1 MKGQQSILSVWL
13 TIWLVALAGF
23 SFASIAFAAESK
35 VLEIWDVYYSPNRN
49 PVVEAA
55 IEQFKAR
62 HPDWEIRR
70 TSRPLEDM
78 RTTVLAAL
86 AAGAG
91 PDILLVNNGENMMGP
106 MVRANH
112 LVGLDAYAEKYGW
125 TERLFSPSL
134 WDRARY
140 TPDGTQFGEGTIY
153 GVGLDAEI
161 VGVYY
166 NLDILNSLGLEIPQS
181 LSEMEAVMEAVK
193 QAGYAPV
200 ALGLLDD
207 WQFFHLYGAVQHAAL
222 AAQMG
227 ADAAQEY
234 LDDVVIRSSPERTW
248 LEQGNIEAAR
258 IVQEWAEK
266 GYFVDGYTAL
276 GGDDALAVFEAGVA
290 AMFIQGSWYSSNIAG
305 VEFATAFRPFPP
317 VERGG
322 ELPPQIGGMATPLGI
337 SAHSAHPDVAAEFL
351 DLLIN
356 SDRTVSLQLSMDVVP
371 ARVPAPVE
379 LVPEGTV
386 FHDILVAWNEAN
398 RQNRVGHFLDWT
410 TPTMWDTMAEAGR
423 ELVLGGITPEE
434 FVQRIEADYRNHVG
448 R

>member
-1 MKGQQSILSVWL
+1 MKSGKRL
-13 TIWLVALAGF
+13 LAGWLAIWVTAVVVGYF
-23 SFASIAFAAESK
+23 GPVVWAADSK
-35 VLEIWDVYYSPNRN
+35 TLEIWDVYYSPNRS

-62 HPDWEIRR
+62 YPDWTVSR

-78 RTTVLAAL
+78 RTAVMAAL

-91 PDILLVNNGENMMGP
+91 PDVLLVNNGENMMGP
-106 MVRANH
+106 MVRAGH
-112 LVGLDAYAEKYGW
+112 LVGLDKYAEQFGW
-125 TERLFSPSL
+125 TEKLFSPSL
-134 WDRARY
+134 WNRARY
-140 TPDGTQFGEGTIY
+140 TADGTQFGDGIIW
-153 GVGLDAEI
+153 GVGLDSEI

-166 NLDILNSLGLEIPQS
+166 NLDILNALGLEIPQS
-181 LSEMEAVMEAVK
+181 LAELEAVMEAVK

-207 WQFFHLYGAVQHAAL
+207 WQFFHLYGAVQHAVL
-222 AAQMG
+222 AQDMG

-234 LDDVVIRSSPERTW
+234 LDDIVIRSDPSRTW
-248 LEQGNIEAAR
+248 LEPGNIEAAR
-258 IVQEWAEK
+258 IVQEWAQK

-290 AMFIQGSWYSSNIAG
+290 AIFIQGSWYSSNIAG
-305 VEFATAFRPFPP
+305 VDFEVAFRPFPP

-351 DLLIN
+351 DILIA
-356 SDRTVSLQLSMDVVP
+356 SDTTVSLQLSMDVVP
-371 ARVPAPVE
+371 ARVPAPLE
-379 LVPEGTV
+379 LVPEGSV
-386 FHDILVAWNEAN
+386 FYDILAAWNEVN
-398 RQNRVGHFLDWT
+398 RLNRVGHFLDWT

-423 ELVLGGITPEE
+423 ELVLGSITPEE
-434 FVQRIEADYRNHVG
+434 FVQRLEADYRAHVS